1 MKRACCVVIGSALV
15 AGGCAGPRPTTILTE
30 PPGAAVYVDKASL
43 GASPVDYAFDF
54 KKKPNYV
61 LSTRQTGYFDAE
73 RVISRNTPGVGD
85 RVTVGLTADESWTAT
100 TTSEATNTWL
110 RIEVDDRVDADGMWQ
125 RLVDSVTG
133 RFVNIEQMDKAS
145 GYIRSAAMS
154 RTFTHPMRGEFTV
167 RTQFIGSIAQSDPLV
182 YKLRIESVSVDKSG
196 MTRPYDRVFKED
208 AVLVQELQ
216 SRLGIRVN
224 QPSRSRS
231 RQRKTPGGQGSG
243 RGGGLRTNPAAT
255 PASTRA

>member
-1 MKRACCVVIGSALV
+1 MKLACLVVIGSAFV
-15 AGGCAGPRPTTILTE
+15 SWGCAGPKPTTILTE
-30 PPGAAVYVDKASL
+30 PPGAAVSVDKAPL
-43 GASPVDYAFDF
+43 GASPVDYVFDF
-54 KKKPNYV
+54 RKKPNFV
-61 LSTRQTGYFDAE
+61 LSARQTGYFDAE
-73 RVISRNTPGVGD
+73 RVISRSTPGVGD

-110 RIEVDDRVDADGMWQ
+110 RIEVDDRVDADAMWQ

-182 YKLRIESVSVDKSG
+182 YKLRIESVSVDRSG

-216 SRLGIRVN
+216 SRLGIRVT

-231 RQRKTPGGQGSG
+231 RRRRLPGRHGSG
-243 RGGGLRTNPAAT
+243 SAGGRRRSPAVT